1 MHCILQAEKMKESLE
16 AELSSY
22 RNKVIDLEKL
32 LMTKENELLEAETNR
47 ETALS
52 TSQKDLALL
61 RESDSGKR

>member
-1 MHCILQAEKMKESLE
+1 MKESLE

>member
-1 MHCILQAEKMKESLE
+1 MKESLE

-32 LMTKENELLEAETNR
+32 LMTKENELLEAETNK

-52 TSQKDLALL
+52 TAQKDLALL